1 MNELLSTSFFYGAKF
16 FLLFSHEFVIIPILV
31 VGFIMGKK
39 EKFGSALYLLLLTMI
54 FNTLLKSMFQ
64 VPLAPHLGKV
74 GFAFPSGHMQ
84 SAVVFYGW
92 FFYKTS
98 SLPLKSL
105 SFILLAG
112 CGWALV
118 YLRYHTWIDVFG
130 SIGFGVLTLA
140 LYVQFF
146 QKLSFFD
153 PKLRPKISGACFFSI
168 ASLFIG
174 FLGYHAE
181 ILAHVWMAYYAL
193 MGFSLA
199 WGTLGNGGQF
209 SHCRGIFG
217 ALGCLAFIFL
227 IQSLF
232 QKFFLT
238 RLPSYLFEM
247 QWFLSAGSLPIV
259 AKMISHKETN

>member
-16 FLLFSHEFVIIPILV
+16 FLFFSQEFIIIPIIV
-31 VGFIMGKK
+31 FGFIMGKK
-39 EKFGSALYLLLLTMI
+39 DNFGSALSLLLLTMI

-64 VPLAPHLGKV
+64 VPLAPHLEKV

-98 SLPLKSL
+98 SLPLKGLSL
-105 SFILLAG
+105 ILLAG

-146 QKLSFFD
+146 RKLDAFD
-153 PKLRPKISGACFFSI
+153 PKFRLIFIGACFFAI
-168 ASLFIG
+168 ASLFLG
-174 FLGYHAE
+174 FLGYHGE
-181 ILAHVWMAYYAL
+181 VLAHVWMAYYAL

-199 WGTLGNGGQF
+199 WGILGNGGEF
-209 SHCRGIFG
+209 SQCRGLFG

-247 QWFLSAGSLPIV
+247 QWLLSAGSLPIV
-259 AKMISHKETN
+259 AKMISHKEPK